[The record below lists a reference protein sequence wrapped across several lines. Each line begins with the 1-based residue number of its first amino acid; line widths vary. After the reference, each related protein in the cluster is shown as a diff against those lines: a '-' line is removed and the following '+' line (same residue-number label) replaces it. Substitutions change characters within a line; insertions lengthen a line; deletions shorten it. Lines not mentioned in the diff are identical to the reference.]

1 MNDDYG
7 SIWGYRLKWLY
18 MLLVVMALMLPVF
31 FVMYISFNENG
42 FGARDYDF
50 TFEWYG
56 LIFSDLLMMDAI
68 TSTLIL
74 SFTTVIFV
82 VPMGLITAKLYK
94 QTVYPLAI
102 VTLMLSPLF
111 VPSDILGAALLVFF
125 KNLNLIFTALSEWI
139 GISWFETWFDLGY
152 FSAIIG
158 LIIYTLPYVF
168 IVILITMGRYREE
181 QTEAAR
187 SCGATAWQAFWH
199 VEFPQIKAGVFSS
212 CAFTIILCFNEY
224 TRTSLL
230 KGGFDTFTTVLVS
243 QMLNEGMSEQSY
255 AMSSLVSYIAIAIIG
270 SIIILTLARS
280 ERLERIARAKTAP
293 LMAS

>member
-1 MNDDYG
+1 MNDDY
-7 SIWGYRLKWLY
+7 SSKLGYRLKWLY
-18 MLLVVMALMLPVF
+18 MLLVVLALMLPVF

-50 TFEWYG
+50 TIAWYG
-56 LIFSDLLMMDAI
+56 VIFSDLLMIDAI

-74 SFTTVIFV
+74 SFTTVIIV
-82 VPMGLITAKLYK
+82 VPLGLITAKFYK
-94 QTVYPLAI
+94 QTQYPLAI
-102 VTLMLSPLF
+102 VSLMLSPLF

-125 KNLNLIFTALSEWI
+125 KNINLMFTALGEWF
-139 GISWFETWFDLGY
+139 GVSWFETWFDLGY
-152 FSAIIG
+152 SSAIIG

-168 IVILITMGRYREE
+168 VVILITMGRYREE

-187 SCGATAWQAFWH
+187 SCGATALQAFWH
-199 VEFPQIKAGVFSS
+199 VEFPQIKAGIFSS
-212 CAFTIILCFNEY
+212 CAFTIVLCFNEY

-255 AMSSLVSYIAIAIIG
+255 AMSSLVSYIAIAVIG
-270 SIIILTLARS
+270 SIIIFTLARS
-280 ERLERIARAKTAP
+280 ERLERIARAKAEP
-293 LMAS
+293 LMGS

>member
-1 MNDDYG
+1 MQDDY
-7 SIWGYRLKWLY
+7 SSKWGYRLKWLY
-18 MLLVVMALMLPVF
+18 TLLVVATLMLPVF
-31 FVMYISFNENG
+31 YVMYISFNENG

-50 TFEWYG
+50 TFEWYKV
-56 LIFSDLLMMDAI
+56 IFSDLLMMDALSG
-68 TSTLIL
+68 TMTLSII
-74 SFTTVIFV
+74 TTVVV
-82 VPMGLITAKLYK
+82 VPLGLVSAKLYK
-94 QTVYPLAI
+94 STSRPLAI
-102 VTLMLSPLF
+102 VALMLSPLF

-125 KNLNLIFTALSEWI
+125 KNLNAAFTAL
-139 GISWFETWFDLGY
+139 GSWVGVDWFDTWFDLGY

-168 IVILITMGRYREE
+168 VVILITMGRYREE
-181 QTEAAR
+181 QSEAAR
-187 SCGATAWQAFWH
+187 SCGASAWQAFWH

-212 CAFTIILCFNEY
+212 CAFTVILTFNEY

-255 AMSSLVSYIAIAIIG
+255 AMSSLVSYIATIVIG
-270 SIIILTLARS
+270 SVIIFILVQS
-280 ERLERIARAKTAP
+280 ERLERIERAKSAP